1 MERFT
6 RTSTSTDQVI
16 WGIHPIMEAIK
27 AGKTIDR
34 ILLRK
39 QLKGDMVSEL
49 VQLAK
54 EHSIH
59 RQYVPEVKLDKIT
72 RKNHQG
78 VIAYISPIDF
88 HDLGEIAAMAF
99 DQGRSPRFVA
109 LDGVTDVRNI
119 GAIARTAECAGV
131 DALILPAKGSA
142 QINAD
147 AIKVSAGA
155 LMRIPVCKVPHF
167 IRSLEELK
175 ASGVQIVS
183 CTEKSDSTIFEA
195 DLSGPLCF
203 VMGSEDMGIQPSI
216 LDMSDACVGI
226 PMRGKTAS
234 LNVSV
239 SAGIALFEMIR
250 QIELSE
256 K

>member
-1 MERFT
+1 
-6 RTSTSTDQVI
+6 
-16 WGIHPIMEAIK
+16 MEAIK

-78 VIAYISPIDF
+78 VIAYISAIDF
-88 HDLGEIAAMAF
+88 HDLGEIASMAF

-167 IRSLEELK
+167 IRSLEDLK

-226 PMRGKTAS
+226 PMRGETAS